1 MALKNK
7 KWLIV
12 MTFIMGV
19 MTWLMKDIDLFM
31 SIILG
36 IATVV
41 MVMMIIAV
49 SLEPNE

>member
-1 MALKNK
+1 MALKDR
-7 KWLIV
+7 KWCILMTLV
-12 MTFIMGV
+12 MGIM
-19 MTWLMKDIDLFM
+19 TYLMKDIDLFM